1 MKEEKTRVYMASII
15 LLVCLGLLG
24 ACTTAPLTISQKED
38 KQIDVLTMA
47 NETMDRFYQA
57 NRGARDQVTLAAG
70 FAVFSDTGFKLGI
83 MGGSK
88 GAGMAVNN
96 ISQKETFMKM
106 FEIQPGLGIGA
117 EKFWL
122 LLIFDTSEAFNN
134 FVSSGWEFG
143 ANAMAAAKSVDK
155 GGALAGA
162 VTLAD
167 GVHMLQL
174 TEKGLIIGVSITAV
188 RFYPD
193 KDLN

>member
-1 MKEEKTRVYMASII
+1 MKEIKARELTITVIV
-15 LLVCLGLLG
+15 LVCLGLV
-24 ACTTAPLTISQKED
+24 ASCTTAPLTISQKEE
-38 KQIDVLTMA
+38 KQIDILTMA

-57 NRGARDQVTLAAG
+57 NPGARDQVTAAAG
-70 FAVFSDTGFKLGI
+70 FAVFSDSGFKLGI

-96 ISQKETFMKM
+96 VSQKETFMKM
-106 FEIQPGLGIGA
+106 FELQPGLGIGA

-122 LLIFDTSEAFNN
+122 LLIFDTSEGFVR

-143 ANAMAAAKSVDK
+143 ANAMAAAKTGVK

-162 VTLAD
+162 VTLAE
-167 GVHMLQL
+167 GVHILQL
-174 TEKGLIIGVSITAV
+174 TEKGLIVGVSLTGAK
-188 RFYPD
+188 FYPD